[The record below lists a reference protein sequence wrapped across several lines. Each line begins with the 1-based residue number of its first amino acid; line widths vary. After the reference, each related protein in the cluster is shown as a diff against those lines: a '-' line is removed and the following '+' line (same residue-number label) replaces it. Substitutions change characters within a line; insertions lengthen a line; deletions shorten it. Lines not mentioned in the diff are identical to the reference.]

1 MWAFWAALAAM
12 LVGLLG
18 VLLPAIP
25 GVALIWLVAL
35 IYAVAERFATIDP
48 ITFVIITVLGAIGV
62 TADLW
67 MSQTGARIGGA
78 SIRSMLIGLG
88 AGLIGAL
95 LGALFLGIGAVPGAL
110 VGTLIGI
117 FLAEYYRREDWR
129 EALKV
134 AGAWLIG
141 CTLSSVVQLFLG
153 IVMIAIFIWQV
164 LKG

>member
-1 MWAFWAALAAM
+1 MWVFWAALAAM

-18 VLLPAIP
+18 ILLPAIP
-25 GVALIWLVAL
+25 GVALIWLATL
-35 IYAVAERFATIDP
+35 IYAIAERFATIDP
-48 ITFVIITVLGAIGV
+48 ITFAILTVLGAIGA

-67 MSQTGARIGGA
+67 MSQTGARVGGA

-88 AGLIGAL
+88 TGLIGAL
-95 LGALFLGIGAVPGAL
+95 IGALFLGIGAVPGAL
-110 VGTLIGI
+110 VGTLAGI

-153 IVMIAIFIWQV
+153 ILMMAIFTWQV
-164 LKG
+164 LRG